1 MSHSRYIL
9 NIDNKDMLRQ
19 SMKLL
24 NVGSA
29 RYGGDWHS
37 VPHTHSYA
45 ELFYVVSG
53 KGLFQI
59 DSEQYPVSAQQ
70 MIVVNPNVVHT
81 ELSYQS
87 FPLEYIVLGID
98 GLEFSS
104 NETEEG
110 RFQILNYQNRGGILT
125 CLRNILKETEDALPG
140 FETICRAYMEI
151 LIVQLMRDTNFQLTS
166 DPTPAANRQCAVV
179 RRYIDSHFKES
190 LTLEHLAEVAHVNKY
205 YLAHSFKEEFGIS
218 PISYQLNRRIEE
230 SCYLLQQTDM
240 SLSQIA
246 RVLGF
251 SSSSYFSQL
260 FRKTKKITPSDY
272 RKLSQTGTL
281 PNKTTIEKA

>member
-1 MSHSRYIL
+1 MSHNRYIL
-9 NIDNKDMLRQ
+9 NINNKDAIRSEL
-19 SMKLL
+19 KLL

-37 VPHTHSYA
+37 VPHTHHYA

-59 DSEQYPVSAQQ
+59 ENEQYPVSTQQ
-70 MIVVNPNVVHT
+70 LIIVNPNVIHT
-81 ELSYQS
+81 EVSYQS
-87 FPLEYIVLGID
+87 SPLEYIVLGIE
-98 GLEFSS
+98 GLEF
-104 NETEEG
+104 TPDTQEES
-110 RFQILNYQNRGGILT
+110 RFQILDYKDNSSILT
-125 CLRNILKETEDALPG
+125 CLRNILLETEKALPG

-151 LIVQLMRDTNFQLTS
+151 LIVRLMRDTTFHLTS
-166 DPTPAANRQCAVV
+166 DPLPASSSQCAAV
-179 RRYIDSHFKES
+179 RRYIDSHFKEP
-190 LTLEHLAEVAHVNKY
+190 LTLDHLAEIAHINKY

-240 SLSQIA
+240 SLSEIA
-246 RVLGF
+246 QVLGF

-260 FRKTKKITPSDY
+260 FRKTKEISPSDY
-272 RKLSQTGTL
+272 RKSSRSTA
-281 PNKTTIEKA
+281 NSV